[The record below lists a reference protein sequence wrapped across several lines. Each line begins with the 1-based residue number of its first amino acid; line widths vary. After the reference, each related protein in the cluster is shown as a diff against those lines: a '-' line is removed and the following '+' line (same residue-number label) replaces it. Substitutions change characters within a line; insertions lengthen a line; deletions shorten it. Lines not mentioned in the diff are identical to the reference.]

1 MQSDSYVIV
10 AEGRFSAEGVCEKP
24 RVLFPPPRLTA
35 MLSQDPRRVVPM
47 TQFCDVTPELDI
59 PVQKHV
65 ADVTH
70 YPGVVGRG
78 RQRPLCTPAVCLP
91 F

>member
-1 MQSDSYVIV
+1 MQSDSYIIV

-24 RVLFPPPRLTA
+24 RVLFPHR
-35 MLSQDPRRVVPM
+35 QDPRRVVPM

>member
-24 RVLFPPPRLTA
+24 RVLFPHR
-35 MLSQDPRRVVPM
+35 QDPRRVVPM

-59 PVQKHV
+59 PV
-65 ADVTH
+65 
-70 YPGVVGRG
+70 
-78 RQRPLCTPAVCLP
+78 
-91 F
+91 